1 MEQQE
6 VVNQLNKKWQI
17 EDQNI
22 INNFFQWYYLEMT
35 KLILRI
41 WKNFLIFIL
50 NYFSISSLLKTFFS
64 PWKNYRESYGRGF
77 DLKRYLTAF
86 FSNILF
92 SLLGMFTRIFL
103 LIISF
108 LLQFFIALGGMI
120 VFLIWIFLPLLLV
133 VGIVVGFQMMF

>member
-133 VGIVVGFQMMF
+133 VGIVVGLQMMF